1 MLAVSA
7 DFLQAIKDKSPQDVR
22 LEFAGGDVIGT
33 SDIAITAGGLT
44 YTEILN
50 GETDVT
56 FGRAVMS
63 ELSAMLINADGR
75 FTDFDF
81 AREFTAKIGVEASQG
96 AKVTHSGTQVSW
108 TDEAA
113 GYTFTY
119 WVYNTNYVRFQ
130 RQAVGSNTSTA
141 SSLSCS
147 NAAIVITYEDMV
159 YAVGADYNI
168 IKVWK
173 RTSPTSHG
181 VITVSVGLPAGITD
195 AQLKSWVDSKTC
207 VRVEEQE
214 DGFVYIPLGVFK
226 GERPEKVRGKLINFT
241 AHDRMSL
248 FDKPAGAFADGLTF
262 PCTLGEIFAKLCSF
276 CGVSYIGA
284 SFPNSDKTFD
294 TNPLEDTD
302 YTCREILG
310 YIAEA
315 AGSYARMSRDGA
327 VELVWF
333 ADADYTVTRTDR
345 FEMTESEFLTPP
357 IDKLEVYN
365 SYGDQLN
372 SSGTGEIVYGIS
384 DNPFLYIENDTQLAG
399 LQPYVEA
406 IYNRITSLPA
416 YHPSSFRAEFN
427 PAVQC
432 GDIISV
438 VDDYGETISFPV
450 FVQTLTWNG
459 GGKTVYENTGGVI
472 RQNAP
477 FTQRELEQIKKKSV
491 KTKDLWTYVDSYL
504 SSPEGVASINAAV
517 GGNLA
522 TKDDLTGFV
531 TESQLNI
538 AVEAYINGEEGV
550 ASLTQSLSGTFVTV
564 REYGNNITLTASS
577 QMFVQAEG
585 SDGYSPSSITLT
597 ANTDGDLT
605 FAWYKDGTVLSGKT
619 SKTLTVY
626 PAEITGNSAT
636 YRVVG
641 TDADNKTYSDQMTI
655 AKLREGK
662 EGANGADGYTV
673 VLSNEYSE
681 IPVTYD
687 RKPKNS
693 GTKLCSIE
701 VYSGTSQ
708 LNAVTGTPAEGQF
721 RVVIESENPSGMTV
735 LQTEAGNIQITYSNQ
750 TAINDLSEI
759 YLTIEIYGG
768 LAVPAK
774 ITLVAN
780 MNDVAA
786 GAYKVTSNIGQYIKS
801 YITENSGEVSDALS
815 GEFVTADALTG
826 YAKTTEVSALIT
838 RSINSQGASLT
849 LSTSKGVT
857 ERTATSEIVGSYYE
871 DWESLPGED
880 EGYGFGFLWDGSW
893 YTSQNARVNNS
904 YSIGFIAFNFATE
917 TLIAL
922 QYVYSAEE
930 WNDYGIISQLDCE
943 LMYGTNIDSV
953 GVFRALYEE
962 SSTAVKEI
970 FMKIPAGEHFICFKY
985 IKDNAYFSGN
995 DSFKVR
1001 AVRAVE
1007 TTVSDEG
1014 ASLTLMNGSAI
1025 LSATDITFEGYVTF
1039 KSLSEPG
1046 STVINGANITT
1057 GKISADRIDTST
1069 LYAKQVL
1076 LNTDDGDY
1084 PMISSELSDTNNTAY
1099 VKVGVTDD
1107 NGWAQFVDIYGTY
1120 VRFGRPGYD
1129 IADDSK
1135 GFKIDM
1141 VNQRM
1146 LPNDKNEWNIAW
1158 NTSELYSIWARRHGF
1173 YDNTYLRVT
1182 SGELRFYYP
1191 VGRNA
1196 DDEFGYEYD
1205 YVVLA
1210 EYDDNY

>member
-7 DFLQAIKDKSPQDVR
+7 DFLQAIKDKAPQDVR

-44 YTEILN
+44 HTEILN

-63 ELSAMLINADGR
+63 EMSVMLINADGR

-168 IKVWK
+168 IKVWR
-173 RTSPTSHG
+173 RTSPSSHG
-181 VITVSVGLPAGITD
+181 VITVSTGLPAGITD

-226 GERPEKVRGKLINFT
+226 GERPEKVRGKLIDFT

-248 FDKPAGAFADGLTF
+248 FDKPAEAFADGLTF
-262 PCTLGEIFAKLCSF
+262 PCTLGQIYTKLCDF
-276 CGVSYIGA
+276 CGAGYVSA
-284 SFPNSDKTFD
+284 EFPNSDKTFD

-333 ADADYTVTRTDR
+333 APADYTVTRTDR

-517 GGNLA
+517 GGNFA
-522 TKDDLTGFV
+522 TKDDLAGFV
-531 TESQLNI
+531 TESQLNV

-585 SDGYSPSSITLT
+585 SDRYSPSSITLT

-687 RKPKNS
+687 RKPKSS

-826 YAKTTEVSALIT
+826 YAKTTEVEASIT
-838 RSINSQGASLT
+838 RQVDAFGASLV
-849 LSTSKGVT
+849 L
-857 ERTATSEIVGSYYE
+857 TAQETTV
-871 DWESLPGED
+871 D
-880 EGYGFGFLWDGSW
+880 EHVPTDEMTGDFWLLNFDNYINLFSFELVDGW
-893 YTSQNARVNNS
+893 YVSQNAGVANS
-904 YSIGFIAFNFATE
+904 ASIGVIEFNFSKE
-917 TLIAL
+917 TVIAL
-922 QYVYSAEE
+922 QCVNNAESGY
-930 WNDYGIISQLDCE
+930 DYGYVSEVDREFTTDTEPDDSGIFYTFINQHSDDVVTLLMTIPSGSHTVSVKYVKNGSGDHNADC
-943 LMYGTNIDSV
+943 
-953 GVFRALYEE
+953 
-962 SSTAVKEI
+962 
-970 FMKIPAGEHFICFKY
+970 
-985 IKDNAYFSGN
+985 
-995 DSFKVR
+995 FKVR
-1001 AVRAVE
+1001 AVTTEAVSTSSGSKLE
-1007 TTVSDEG
+1007 LKSNGTVLS
-1014 ASLTLMNGSAI
+1014 SAN
-1025 LSATDITFEGYVTF
+1025 ITFKGYVTF
-1039 KSLSEPG
+1039 ESLSTPG
-1046 STVINGANITT
+1046 ATTIDGANIST
-1057 GKISADRIDTST
+1057 GKISADRIDVGDLSVGRVIYAGEDDEIDIFASRAASST
-1069 LYAKQVL
+1069 RYEV
-1076 LNTDDGDY
+1076 
-1084 PMISSELSDTNNTAY
+1084 M
-1099 VKVGVTDD
+1099 VGVQNALKRQQILNLFGTDIGFMLPGAD
-1107 NGWAQFVDIYGTY
+1107 PLGDFNGTY
-1120 VRFGRPGYD
+1120 EMY
-1129 IADDSK
+1129 
-1135 GFKIDM
+1135 IDNRNHEVVFAGEDWSLGNAGEGIIGEVHSM
-1141 VNQRM
+1141 RYYFTDESFLAV
-1146 LPNDKNEWNIAW
+1146 
-1158 NTSELYSIWARRHGF
+1158 S
-1173 YDNTYLRVT
+1173 
-1182 SGELRFYYP
+1182 SGGVLRFYE
-1191 VGRNA
+1191 N
-1196 DDEFGYEYD
+1196 EN
-1205 YVVLA
+1205 
-1210 EYDDNY
+1210 NYTDLT